1 MGHRLAQG
9 SPRGS
14 QQERWQ
20 PAEPAS
26 GTPQGSSLSK
36 AGKETGLFQQAQ
48 EPPSTS
54 APETDA
60 FSEAFLSLSLSTSCS
75 HPSLAILSLH
85 SKPTGPQS
93 GPSRRPEAIPGLL
106 RASRPD
112 SLQGRGEL
120 RLSNMTAALA
130 LPASSSRVK
139 GHQASAL
146 RPLAVRPFLY
156 PSPQHL
162 WPRASQSTLPPGVSL
177 EKEQPGD
184 GGGKGQCEEGQA
196 GAEAR
201 MVVPRLG
208 SLGLLCSGPWGEAR
222 VIVAWPGQARGQS
235 GLMWTGKGWSQ
246 SKRGKG
252 LIKCPDGLGS
262 TLAGVC
268 FSCSRRGHLGLP
280 PATHSPVHLSTEK
293 HSGP

>member
-9 SPRGS
+9 SPGAS
-14 QQERWQ
+14 QQERRQ
-20 PAEPAS
+20 PAEPAEPAS

-48 EPPSTS
+48 EPPSTL

-75 HPSLAILSLH
+75 HSSLPILSLH

-93 GPSRRPEAIPGLL
+93 GPSRRPKAIPGLL
-106 RASRPD
+106 RASGPD

-146 RPLAVRPFLY
+146 GPLAVRPFLY

-177 EKEQPGD
+177 EKE
-184 GGGKGQCEEGQA
+184 
-196 GAEAR
+196 
-201 MVVPRLG
+201 
-208 SLGLLCSGPWGEAR
+208 
-222 VIVAWPGQARGQS
+222 
-235 GLMWTGKGWSQ
+235 
-246 SKRGKG
+246 
-252 LIKCPDGLGS
+252 
-262 TLAGVC
+262 
-268 FSCSRRGHLGLP
+268 
-280 PATHSPVHLSTEK
+280 
-293 HSGP
+293 